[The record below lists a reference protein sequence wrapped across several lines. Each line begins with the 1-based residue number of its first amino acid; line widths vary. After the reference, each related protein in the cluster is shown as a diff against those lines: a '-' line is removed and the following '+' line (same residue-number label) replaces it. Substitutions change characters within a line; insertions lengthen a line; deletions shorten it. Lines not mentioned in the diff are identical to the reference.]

1 MNESMRTTVKCQD
14 PGDSSGDVIIDLPD
28 DILERMDLHI
38 GDSLTIELIGG
49 SIVLK
54 PIRDSDVQ
62 P

>member
-1 MNESMRTTVKCQD
+1 MKCQD
-14 PGDSSGDVIIDLPD
+14 PGDGSGDVIIDLPD

-54 PIRDSDVQ
+54 PILDADVQ

>member
-14 PGDSSGDVIIDLPD
+14 PGDGSGDVIIDLPD
-28 DILERMDLHI
+28 DILECMDLHI
-38 GDSLTIELIGG
+38 GDSLSIELIGG

-54 PIRDSDVQ
+54 PIRDADVQ